1 MNPFWASFFNHFKD
15 CGRNAAWFLIA
26 LGGLF
31 VFLVLSAVAI
41 DNGHGE
47 LVVAVII
54 TMAVYF
60 VLLCCTALRRAWVD
74 RKNRLRF
81 PKLSSDERIK
91 ARSKLVK
98 PCQPVKLPPQPPPWI
113 EA

>member
-1 MNPFWASFFNHFKD
+1 MNSFWASFFDHFKS

-26 LGGLF
+26 LGGIF
-31 VFLVLSAVAI
+31 VFLVVSAWAI

-47 LVVAVII
+47 LVGATVLTVV
-54 TMAVYF
+54 VY
-60 VLLCCTALRRAWVD
+60 VLLLGCAAFRRAWLD

-98 PCQPVKLPPQPPPWI
+98 PCQPVKLPPRPPPWI

>member
-1 MNPFWASFFNHFKD
+1 MNPFWASFFDHFKS

-26 LGGLF
+26 LGGVF
-31 VFLVLSAVAI
+31 VFLVVSAVAI
-41 DNGHGE
+41 DSGHGE
-47 LVVAVII
+47 LVVATIVAMI
-54 TMAVYF
+54 VYF
-60 VLLCCTALRRAWVD
+60 LALCCTALRRAWVD

-98 PCQPVKLPPQPPPWI
+98 PRRPMKLSPQPPPNCLN
-113 EA
+113 

>member
-1 MNPFWASFFNHFKD
+1 MNPFWASFFDHFKS

-31 VFLVLSAVAI
+31 VFLVISAIAI

-47 LVVAVII
+47 LVVGAVVV
-54 TMAVYF
+54 TAVYF
-60 VLLCCTALRRAWVD
+60 FVLVSTALRRAWVD
-74 RKNRLRF
+74 RRNRLRF

-98 PCQPVKLPPQPPPWI
+98 PCQPVKLLQSPPPWI

>member
-1 MNPFWASFFNHFKD
+1 MNPFWSSFFDHFKS

-31 VFLVLSAVAI
+31 VFLVVSAVAI
-41 DNGHGE
+41 DSGHGE
-47 LVVAVII
+47 LVIGTIIAVAF
-54 TMAVYF
+54 YF
-60 VLLCCTALRRAWVD
+60 LVLCCTAFRRAWID
-74 RKNRLRF
+74 RRNQLRF

-98 PCQPVKLPPQPPPWI
+98 PNQPVKSSPQAPPWI

>member
-1 MNPFWASFFNHFKD
+1 MNPFWASFFDHFKS

-31 VFLVLSAVAI
+31 VFLVFSAWAI
-41 DNGHGE
+41 DNGHGQ
-47 LVVAVII
+47 LVMAAVISV
-54 TMAVYF
+54 AAYF
-60 VLLCCTALRRAWVD
+60 LLVCCTAFRRAWLD

-81 PKLSSDERIK
+81 PRLSSDERLK

-98 PCQPVKLPPQPPPWI
+98 PYQPGKT
-113 EA
+113 